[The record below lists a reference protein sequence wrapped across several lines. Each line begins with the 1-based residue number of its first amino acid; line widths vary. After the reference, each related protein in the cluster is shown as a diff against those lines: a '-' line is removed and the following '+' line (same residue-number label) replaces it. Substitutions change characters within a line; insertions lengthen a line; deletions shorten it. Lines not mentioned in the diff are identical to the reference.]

1 MNPLTKS
8 HTIER
13 STSYWSLGA
22 YCTGF
27 QRRVF
32 VCFVLT
38 EWKCALPFCFL
49 RGHSPW
55 VCFQSELWFMGDLTF
70 MWNKS
75 QICLGVIWGAAC
87 AVAVIKQGDPAQI
100 YRCSL
105 LNIRVPSEPY
115 LQPPKLNEAALCTL
129 KNNQGK
135 AQMSFG
141 FCGGWETQQ
150 VTGVRVLWK
159 AGRSHPLILWFL
171 FSLHFIL
178 SYRDLFSVL
187 V

>member
-129 KNNQGK
+129 KNNQSPEELGE
-135 AQMSFG
+135 STN
-141 FCGGWETQQ
+141 E
-150 VTGVRVLWK
+150 
-159 AGRSHPLILWFL
+159 LWFL
-171 FSLHFIL
+171 WRLGNTTG
-178 SYRDLFSVL
+178 YRSESTVESWQEPPSHLMISVFPSFHT
-187 V
+187 